1 MPPSPTVT
9 ATGVTLTRIPVFST
23 VTVYVFTDE
32 VAVESSGVTT
42 MLTAVDDWLE
52 RLTSVAPSVPLSVRD
67 TAPPATVTVASGSL
81 VVGVTSTLVVS
92 WGTRTV

>member
-1 MPPSPTVT
+1 M
-9 ATGVTLTRIPVFST
+9 TLTRIPVFST
-23 VTVYVFTDE
+23 VTVYVFVD
-32 VAVESSGVTT
+32 AVESSGVTT

-52 RLTSVAPSVPLSVRD
+52 RVTAVAPSVPLSVRD

-81 VVGVTSTLVVS
+81 VVGVTSTLVVA